1 MKISKFFE
9 LLLDLPKTL
18 FINFYYLP
26 VKRAIKLPIRVSYDV
41 KIGSLGKRDSIKLA
55 DGSRISIGKGGSFA
69 LGSNSYWHI
78 GENGKVI
85 FNGKAVF
92 SKGIQLV
99 ADGNIKFGKDFWCNA
114 NCIINSGKKIEFG
127 NEVLLGWNVR
137 IMDGDGHTII
147 HSGLQ
152 GNFYEDIYID
162 DNVWIAS
169 ECMVL
174 KGSSLRKNTIV
185 AARGIVS
192 KQFNEENI
200 LIGGSNKILKTDVEW
215 RL

>member
-55 DGSRISIGKGGSFA
+55 EGSRISIGKGGSFA
-69 LGSNSYWHI
+69 LGSNSYWYI

-114 NCIINSGKKIEFG
+114 NCIINSGKK
-127 NEVLLGWNVR
+127 
-137 IMDGDGHTII
+137 
-147 HSGLQ
+147 
-152 GNFYEDIYID
+152 
-162 DNVWIAS
+162 
-169 ECMVL
+169 
-174 KGSSLRKNTIV
+174 
-185 AARGIVS
+185 
-192 KQFNEENI
+192 
-200 LIGGSNKILKTDVEW
+200 
-215 RL
+215 

>member
-1 MKISKFFE
+1 
-9 LLLDLPKTL
+9 
-18 FINFYYLP
+18 
-26 VKRAIKLPIRVSYDV
+26 
-41 KIGSLGKRDSIKLA
+41 
-55 DGSRISIGKGGSFA
+55 
-69 LGSNSYWHI
+69 
-78 GENGKVI
+78 
-85 FNGKAVF
+85 
-92 SKGIQLV
+92 
-99 ADGNIKFGKDFWCNA
+99 
-114 NCIINSGKKIEFG
+114 
-127 NEVLLGWNVR
+127 
-137 IMDGDGHTII
+137 MDGDGHAII

-152 GNFYEDIYID
+152 GNLYEDIYID